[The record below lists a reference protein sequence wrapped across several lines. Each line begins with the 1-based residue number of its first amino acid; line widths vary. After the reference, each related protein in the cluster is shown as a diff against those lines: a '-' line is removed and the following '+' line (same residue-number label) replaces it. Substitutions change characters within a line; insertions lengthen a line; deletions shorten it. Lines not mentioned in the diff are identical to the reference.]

1 MTYQPEGHA
10 IGYLV
15 WHLTLKWRAEMGRML
30 APLGLT
36 ATQYSVLASLY
47 ALVRTGVEPSQR
59 ELADFSGLEPMH
71 VSKVVRA
78 LERDS
83 LVERHES
90 ASDPRAF
97 RLTLTEHGV
106 EVLTQAIGM
115 VRQQEARR
123 LMALGEPVEVQAA
136 QLSAMLRTLLVAT
149 NSVDEANALLASD
162 DVGA

>member
-1 MTYQPEGHA
+1 MTNPPEGYA

-15 WHLTLKWRAEMGRML
+15 WHLTLKWRAEMARFL

-36 ATQYSVLASLY
+36 PTQYSVLASLY
-47 ALVRTGVEPSQR
+47 ALVSTGAEPSQR
-59 ELADFSGLEPMH
+59 ELADFSGLEAMH

-78 LERDS
+78 LERDG
-83 LVERHES
+83 LVERGES

-106 EVLTQAIGM
+106 DVLMQAIGM

-123 LMALGEPVEVQAA
+123 LKALGEPVEEQAA
-136 QLSAMLRTLLVAT
+136 QLSAMLRTLLQAT
-149 NSVDEANALLASD
+149 
-162 DVGA
+162 DVGT